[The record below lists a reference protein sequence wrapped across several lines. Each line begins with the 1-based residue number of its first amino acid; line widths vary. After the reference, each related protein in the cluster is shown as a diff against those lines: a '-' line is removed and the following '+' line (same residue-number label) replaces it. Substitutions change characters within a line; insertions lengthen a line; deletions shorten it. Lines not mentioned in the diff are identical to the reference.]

1 MKILYLNTWEGKETD
16 AISDFLEVHKKD
28 TDIFCLQEVYE
39 GMRKIA
45 KDYLQDFN
53 EIYKHQDGPEFET
66 GIEDYAQAIYIRKNI
81 KILKSEELFE
91 NSTKA
96 GLGLAIDI
104 ELDGKIFH
112 ILNYHGISRSKDK
125 LDNDARLGQSKKI
138 IDFYNNI
145 VGPKIIGGD
154 FNFLP
159 ETESYNI
166 FIKNGYKEL
175 IKSGNIP
182 TTRNHLF
189 WDNRPEKHL
198 FSDYIF
204 TKDGVNV
211 TSLEVPNIEVADHL
225 PLIIKIDD

>member
-1 MKILYLNTWEGKETD
+1 MKIIYLNTWEGKQAD
-16 AISDFLEVHKKD
+16 AISEFLKVHKID

-39 GMRKIA
+39 GMREITKNL
-45 KDYLQDFN
+45 LQDFN
-53 EIYKHQDGPEFET
+53 EIYKHQDGPDFET

-104 ELDGKIFH
+104 EFDTKILH
-112 ILNYHGISRSKDK
+112 ILNYHGISRPKDK
-125 LDNDARLGQSKKI
+125 LDNDARLSQSKKI
-138 IDFYNNI
+138 LDFYNTLS
-145 VGPKIIGGD
+145 GPRIIGGD

-159 ETESYNI
+159 ETESYNT

-175 IKSGNIP
+175 VKSSNTP
-182 TTRNHLF
+182 TTRNRLF

-204 TKDGVNV
+204 ISQDINPKTFQVLDVEI
-211 TSLEVPNIEVADHL
+211 SDHL
-225 PLIIKIDD
+225 PLILEI